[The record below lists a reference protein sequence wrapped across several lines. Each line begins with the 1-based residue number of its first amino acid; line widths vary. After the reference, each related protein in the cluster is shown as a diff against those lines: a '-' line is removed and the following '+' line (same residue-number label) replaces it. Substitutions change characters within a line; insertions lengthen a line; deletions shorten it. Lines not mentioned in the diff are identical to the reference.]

1 MSQSGLIGKSHNA
14 HLGWFLNTWV
24 STGNNAPVCFLEGF
38 PGTGKTTIADEL
50 LVRMNASRI
59 PAIMIEAPE
68 TDGDPTDD
76 LLLNLAMELNS
87 VGQDELANAIE
98 NNRPL
103 LDVLSNIV
111 NDPILIIVD
120 EFQRSMKGTRAITL
134 GGFAKVLSTIARRKW
149 LKGRILLLTNRLVE
163 RARWSE
169 PYAIRTLSGMSPD
182 DGVELLESLARE
194 DDRLDEIA
202 PERRQDVVKW
212 LGGNPRAIKLL
223 VRNLAYEPLD
233 DLIGIQPELWEMD
246 DQEVSAD
253 LVEDLERQ
261 ILEKS
266 LSQLSD
272 EDLIGLY
279 RLSVHRKSFKKEAI
293 QDLFKDKAV
302 YARFRREIVNRFL
315 MELRGKWFT
324 LHPIVREIGLQKLG
338 QIPNGL
344 QQAHSIASHHYT
356 RHFQAGKIEGW
367 GSLGG
372 HFVEARYH
380 LVKAG
385 QPDDLTDIAPRFQS
399 HIFSTLSGSS
409 PIPSNAEEL
418 DERIAV
424 LSALLQTPGPKKL
437 EYHLAR
443 LFQVRNQR
451 NDLRRAL
458 NHAHRAKS
466 DKYAG
471 SWLLCSDLSMQMEQH
486 EDALRVLRQGIER
499 LPADKDLAALFN
511 RLGKTLAEMN
521 RHSEAIEALKQGI
534 ERISPSKSLVSLYI
548 RCAEILTQV
557 KQYDEAIM
565 LLEQGI
571 EQIPFDKGLADLYCK
586 LGKIFSEL
594 EKYDDAIF
602 LLQEGIKNIPADK
615 SLASIY
621 YLCAELLVK
630 ENKPEKAIA
639 LLRRG
644 ISQIPTDKS
653 LTSLYILCGQLLQQI
668 GQPIKAASLLKEG
681 INRIPSDKGLSALYV
696 QCSAVLFKIGKQ
708 EQATAVLRDG
718 IRKNIALDKGGLSL
732 YINYAK
738 LLLISDKVEEALE
751 ILLVGVTEIDPE
763 NQIILSSLY
772 EFILLV
778 YASLQDEKGIKR
790 FLQTTQRLP
799 SQAASLGQALVYQIR
814 GDWEGS
820 AAYARNIRRNG
831 NRYALLATIEA
842 FAWLSS
848 GHPERALEAI
858 FLNLREGKYFDQWL
872 NTFIQLRLG
881 NLEEAKQSLNAYVHQ
896 FSLSEEVEA
905 DETTLL
911 NLWDQPSSSL
921 ENFDLAYY
929 FPTLPTILT
938 GLPYSVARITYHAPV
953 LPSHI
958 KLKISKLARPTKK
971 YDSETIVSV
980 EGEEDMQE
988 NQEKYV
994 DFDLYIDA
1002 NGRAVATSSEGEA
1015 EAYIE
1020 PQQPSSIRLSWQLIE
1035 RRQIDSDLLKE
1046 VGRTLYDWLFPNAIH
1061 THLQQ
1066 TEAAARQDQA
1076 KLRLRMRIEPSNI
1089 ASLPLEFIYR
1099 SMGGY
1104 FLATNPNTVFSRYL
1118 NLPLPPERVSRRSN
1132 PLHVLAIIA
1141 DPTDQVRLD
1150 PDEWETILKESLDTQ
1165 LSANRM
1171 TLQTVKRA
1179 TRKEIRQALL
1189 SQKPDIIQF
1198 VGHGIYQ
1205 NSKGY
1210 LALVDE
1216 KTDKTW
1222 LVDDE
1227 RFANIFNG
1235 YDDHLGLICMA
1246 TCESA
1251 QSNDPQGFS
1260 GIAQQLVQR
1269 GTPSVVAM
1277 QYKVYIKTAKVFL
1290 EEFYTC
1296 VAAHK
1301 PIDWAVQSARNAI
1314 SLEFGL
1320 DNREFATPVL
1330 YMRAKDGNVF

>member
-1 MSQSGLIGKSHNA
+1 MSQSGLIGKSHNT
-14 HLGWFLNTWV
+14 HLGWFLNTWA
-24 STGNNAPVCFLEGF
+24 SSSNNAPVCFLEGF

-50 LVRMNASRI
+50 LVRMNAARI

-87 VGQDELANAIE
+87 VGKDELANAIE

-103 LDVLSNIV
+103 LDVLSDIV
-111 NDPILIIVD
+111 NDPILIIID

-233 DLIGIQPELWEMD
+233 DLIGIQPEIWEIE

-261 ILEKS
+261 ILEKT
-266 LSQLSD
+266 LNQLSG

-279 RLSVHRKSFKKEAI
+279 RLSVHRKSFRKEAI

-302 YARFRREIVNRFL
+302 YARFRREMVNRFL

-338 QIPNGL
+338 QMPNGL

-356 RHFQAGKIEGW
+356 RHFQARKIEGW
-367 GSLGG
+367 GALGG

-380 LVKAG
+380 LVKAE
-385 QPDDLTDIAPRFQS
+385 QSDDLRDIAPRFQS

-443 LFQVRNQR
+443 LFQARNQR

-466 DKYAG
+466 DKNAAP
-471 SWLLCSDLSMQMEQH
+471 WLLCSELSMQMEQH
-486 EDALRVLRQGIER
+486 EDALRVLKQGIDH
-499 LPADKDLAALFN
+499 LPSDKDLASLFN
-511 RLGKTLAEMN
+511 RLSKILAEMEQYD
-521 RHSEAIEALKQGI
+521 EAIDSLRQGI
-534 ERISPSKSLVSLYI
+534 ERISPSKSLVSLYV
-548 RCAEILTQV
+548 RCADILTQV
-557 KQYDEAIM
+557 KQYDEAII
-565 LLEQGI
+565 LLKQGI
-571 EQIPFDKGLADLYCK
+571 DQIPLDKDIASLYYK
-586 LGKIFSEL
+586 LGKIYSDL
-594 EKYDDAIF
+594 EQYDNAIS
-602 LLQEGIKNIPADK
+602 LLEEGIRCIPADK
-615 SLASIY
+615 SLASVY
-621 YLCAELLVK
+621 CLCAELLAQIK
-630 ENKPEKAIA
+630 KTEKAIA

-653 LTSLYILCGQLLQQI
+653 LTSLYLLCGQLLEQTGKSI
-668 GQPIKAASLLKEG
+668 NAASILKEG
-681 INRIPSDKGLSALYV
+681 TNRIPADKGSSSLYV
-696 QCSAVLFKIGKQ
+696 QCGAVLFQIGKQ
-708 EQATAVLRDG
+708 DQAISILKEGT
-718 IRKNIALDKGGLSL
+718 RKISRQKGGTSI
-732 YINYAK
+732 YAAYAK
-738 LLLISDKVEEALE
+738 LHLASSRAEEA
-751 ILLVGVTEIDPE
+751 IQVLLDGVIEVDTV
-763 NQIILSSLY
+763 NQTTPSTLY
-772 EFILLV
+772 EFVILI
-778 YASLQDEKGIKR
+778 YAALQDENAIR
-790 FLQTTQRLP
+790 QLLQTTQGLP
-799 SQAASLGQALVYQIR
+799 HQFISLGQTLVYQIR
-814 GDWEGS
+814 GDWEG
-820 AAYARNIRRNG
+820 AAIYARNVRRSG
-831 NRYALLATIEA
+831 NRYSLLATIES
-842 FAWLSS
+842 FSWLSS
-848 GHPERALEAI
+848 GHPEKALEAI
-858 FLNLREGKYFDQWL
+858 FLNLREEKYFDQWL
-872 NTFIQLRLG
+872 NAFVQLRLG
-881 NLEEAKQSLNAYVHQ
+881 NLEEAQQSLQAYATQ
-896 FSLSEEVEA
+896 SGLSEDLEA

-911 NLWDQPSSSL
+911 NTWDQPSRSL
-921 ENFDLAYY
+921 EKFDLAYY
-929 FPTLPTILT
+929 FPTLPTALT
-938 GLPYSVARITYHAPV
+938 GLPYSVTRITYHRSI
-953 LPSHI
+953 LPAHVKSRA
-958 KLKISKLARPTKK
+958 SKLSRPTKK
-971 YDSETIVSV
+971 YENETIYISG
-980 EGEEDMQE
+980 EGVME
-988 NQEKYV
+988 EKYV

-1002 NGRAVATSSEGEA
+1002 SGHAVATSPQGEA

-1020 PQQPSSIRLSWQLIE
+1020 TQQPSSIRLSWQLVD
-1035 RRQIDSDLLKE
+1035 RRQTDAALLKE
-1046 VGRTLYDWLFPNAIH
+1046 VGRALYDWLFPNSIH

-1066 TEAAARQDQA
+1066 TEAAAKQDQA

-1089 ASLPLEFIYR
+1089 ASLPLEFVYR
-1099 SMGGY
+1099 SIGGY

-1118 NLPLPPERVSRRSN
+1118 NLPLPPERVRRRSS

-1141 DPTDQVRLD
+1141 DPIDQVRLD
-1150 PDEWETILKESLDTQ
+1150 PDEWEAILKEALDIQ
-1165 LSANRM
+1165 LSTNRM

-1179 TRKEIRQALL
+1179 TRKEIGRALL

-1210 LALVDE
+1210 LALVDDS
-1216 KTDKTW
+1216 DKTW

-1235 YDDHLGLICMA
+1235 YDDHLGLISMA

-1251 QSNDPQGFS
+1251 QSDDPQGFS
-1260 GIAQQLVQR
+1260 GIAPQLVQR
-1269 GTPSVVAM
+1269 GVPSVVAM

>member
-14 HLGWFLNTWV
+14 HLGWFLNTWI
-24 STGNNAPVCFLEGF
+24 SSSNNDPVCFLEGF
-38 PGTGKTTIADEL
+38 PGTGKTTIAHEL
-50 LVRMNASRI
+50 LVRMNAARI
-59 PAIMIEAPE
+59 PAIMIESPE

-103 LDVLSNIV
+103 LDVLSAIV
-111 NDPILIIVD
+111 NDPILIIID

-134 GGFAKVLSTIARRKW
+134 GGFAKELSTIARRKW

-182 DGVELLESLARE
+182 DGVELLEFLARE

-261 ILEKS
+261 ILEKT
-266 LSQLSD
+266 LNQLSD

-279 RLSVHRKSFKKEAI
+279 RLSVHRKSFRKEAI
-293 QDLFKDKAV
+293 RDIFKDKAV
-302 YARFRREIVNRFL
+302 YARFRREMVDRFL

-338 QIPNGL
+338 QMPNGL

-367 GSLGG
+367 GALGG

-385 QPDDLTDIAPRFQS
+385 QPDDLRDIAPRFQS

-443 LFQVRNQR
+443 LFQARNQR

-466 DKYAG
+466 DKIAA
-471 SWLLCSDLSMQMEQH
+471 SWLLCSELSMQMEQH

-499 LPADKDLAALFN
+499 LPSDRNLADLFN
-511 RLGKTLAEMN
+511 RLGKVLAEMG
-521 RHSEAIEALKQGI
+521 RHNEAIESLKQGI
-534 ERISPSKSLVSLYI
+534 KRISPGKSLVSLYI
-548 RCAEILTQV
+548 RCAEILTQI

-571 EQIPFDKGLADLYCK
+571 DQIPFDKGLADLYCK

-594 EKYDDAIF
+594 EKYDDAIS
-602 LLQEGIKNIPADK
+602 LLEKGIKGIPADK
-615 SLASIY
+615 SLASVY
-621 YLCAELLVK
+621 YLCAELLAQT
-630 ENKPEKAIA
+630 NKPEKAIA

-653 LTSLYILCGQLLQQI
+653 LTSIYILCGQLLQQV

-681 INRIPSDKGLSALYV
+681 INRIPADKGLSALYV
-696 QCSAVLFKIGKQ
+696 QCSAVLFEIGKQ
-708 EQATAVLRDG
+708 GQAISVLKDG
-718 IRKNIALDKGGLSL
+718 IRRNIALDKGGLSL
-732 YINYAK
+732 YTNYAK
-738 LLLISDKVEEALE
+738 LLLMSDQVEEAIQ
-751 ILLVGVTEIDPE
+751 ILLDGVTEIDTE
-763 NQIILSSLY
+763 NQVTSSSLY
-772 EFILLV
+772 EFVILV
-778 YASLQDEKGIKR
+778 YASLQDEKGITR
-790 FLQTTQRLP
+790 FLQTTQGLP
-799 SQAASLGQALVYQIR
+799 SQSASLGQALVYQIR

-820 AAYARNIRRNG
+820 ATYSRNIRRSG
-831 NRYALLATIEA
+831 NRYSLLATIEA
-842 FAWLSS
+842 FAWLSA
-848 GHPERALEAI
+848 GYPEKALEAI
-858 FLNLREGKYFDQWL
+858 FLNLREEKYFEQWL
-872 NTFIQLRLG
+872 NAFVQLRLG
-881 NLEEAKQSLNAYVHQ
+881 NLEEAKHSLQAYAIQSDL
-896 FSLSEEVEA
+896 LEDLEA

-911 NLWDQPSSSL
+911 NLWDQPSNSL
-921 ENFDLAYY
+921 EKFDLAYY
-929 FPTLPTILT
+929 FPTLPTALT
-938 GLPYSVARITYHAPV
+938 GLPYSVTRITYHASV
-953 LPSHI
+953 LPAHV
-958 KLKISKLARPTKK
+958 KLKTSKLSRPTKN
-971 YDSETIVSV
+971 YENETTYISE
-980 EGEEDMQE
+980 EEVMEE
-988 NQEKYV
+988 NYV

-1002 NGRAVATSSEGEA
+1002 SGHAVATSPQGEA

-1020 PQQPSSIRLSWQLIE
+1020 TQQPSSIRLSWQLIE
-1035 RRQIDSDLLKE
+1035 RRQTDAALLKE
-1046 VGRTLYDWLFPNAIH
+1046 VGRALYDWLFPNSIH

-1089 ASLPLEFIYR
+1089 ASLPLEFVYR
-1099 SMGGY
+1099 SIGGY

-1118 NLPLPPERVSRRSN
+1118 NLPLPPERVRRRSN

-1141 DPTDQVRLD
+1141 DPIDQVRLD
-1150 PDEWETILKESLDTQ
+1150 PDEWEAILKEALDIQ
-1165 LSANRM
+1165 LSTNRM

-1179 TRKEIRQALL
+1179 TRREIGRALL

-1210 LALVDE
+1210 LALVDDS
-1216 KTDKTW
+1216 DKTW

-1235 YDDHLGLICMA
+1235 YDDHLGLISMA

-1251 QSNDPQGFS
+1251 QSDDPQGFS
-1260 GIAQQLVQR
+1260 GIAPQLVQR
-1269 GTPSVVAM
+1269 GVPSVVAM
-1277 QYKVYIKTAKVFL
+1277 QYKIYIKTAKVFL